1 MWQWRDVF
9 CSSISNCFLLSVTL
23 VEIVQF
29 HFSQPPHTHTTH
41 TYTHTTHTLTHTHPT
56 HTHTPHTL
64 TPTPHTHHTLTH
76 THTHTHTT
84 HTHTHHT
91 QVLEPNWVL
100 LESNLRSVHTIDDVL
115 TAHNDFLDR
124 SLRDCLLSDKE
135 VLKIISRLLVVC
147 ERFTDHLREVDMTQE
162 QHKGK
167 MSLTQLELTKRR
179 TKSLSG
185 VARLPSGEVFKGG
198 ADPHKLRSR
207 LLSRYNTFSQS
218 YSYTLRGHNLCCER
232 PISKTFIEVYDRSTI
247 WCA

>member
-1 MWQWRDVF
+1 M
-9 CSSISNCFLLSVTL
+9 
-23 VEIVQF
+23 
-29 HFSQPPHTHTTH
+29 
-41 TYTHTTHTLTHTHPT
+41 
-56 HTHTPHTL
+56 
-64 TPTPHTHHTLTH
+64 
-76 THTHTHTT
+76 
-84 HTHTHHT
+84 
-91 QVLEPNWVL
+91 LEPNWVL

-185 VARLPSGEVFKGG
+185 VARLPSGEVFEGG

-207 LLSRYNTFSQS
+207 LLSRCSTFSQS

-232 PISKTFIEVYDRSTI
+232 PISKTFIVFSSSLISLQYGVLRSVI
-247 WCA
+247 YFGPKLVHFWKRAWAVSELVL